1 MKHNFFTHWTF
12 YFLLLLQKK
21 AAARLWRDERD
32 CVPAIK
38 RDHENQ
44 TNFFFHTKPAKTWL
58 EKIAVR
64 PALCGRHQPHPTE
77 FLFLFDQAKRKN
89 AFCLL

>member
-1 MKHNFFTHWTF
+1 MKHTFFTHWTF

-64 PALCGRHQPHPTE
+64 TFRGRQPHLTE
-77 FLFLFDQAKRKN
+77 FRTERWPEKVAGACQLVR
-89 AFCLL
+89 